1 MISFLFKNSKIVERL
16 EIIDMLSLMKQ
27 LGARQQI
34 TAVKN
39 VILEYVQVK
48 NKRRIE
54 IEDKQIIWIAFFD

>member
-1 MISFLFKNSKIVERL
+1 
-16 EIIDMLSLMKQ
+16 MLSLMKQ